1 MPGQDERRK
10 LPTRP
15 LRGAESEGGGGAA
28 SIEGRVCVRAWRSM
42 SEGRRKV
49 LLLVEKA
56 KVVKDDSGEE
66 DEEETAGRGRERS
79 GWRRCVRWGG
89 MIIEMLG

>member
-1 MPGQDERRK
+1 MRCRSTPRSRQMAPRPLTGPWRRTFLPGQDERRK

-15 LRGAESEGGGGAA
+15 LRGAEPEGGGGAA

-66 DEEETAGRGRERS
+66 DE
-79 GWRRCVRWGG
+79 
-89 MIIEMLG
+89 